1 MRLSTIILLLIRFKI
16 GNDKKKTLKYV
27 LPTTVCFLLICTGA
41 IIGVEIAS
49 AESTRFHGSVRYFKQ
64 ELSHSQRYILARG
77 PVNLTGSHI
86 EFQEMGDLLVTLLK
100 LS

>member
-1 MRLSTIILLLIRFKI
+1 MRLSTIILLLLSFKI

-27 LPTTVCFLLICTGA
+27 LPTAVCFLLICTGA

-86 EFQEMGDLLVTLLK
+86 EFQEMGDLLVTFLK
-100 LS
+100 

>member
-49 AESTRFHGSVRYFKQ
+49 ADATLFHG
-64 ELSHSQRYILARG
+64 
-77 PVNLTGSHI
+77 
-86 EFQEMGDLLVTLLK
+86 
-100 LS
+100 